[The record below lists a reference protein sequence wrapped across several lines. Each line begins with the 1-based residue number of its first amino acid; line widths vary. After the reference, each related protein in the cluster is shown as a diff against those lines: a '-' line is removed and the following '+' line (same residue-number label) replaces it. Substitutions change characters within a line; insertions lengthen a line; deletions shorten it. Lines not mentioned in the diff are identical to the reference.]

1 MISGHGDEY
10 VGELEANFS
19 SNVWYG
25 ADNSALYKHLYSQMY
40 TIERYPDT
48 EAGSLKQVL
57 ADKNKIAASQIVV
70 CNGST
75 EAFYLIANAFSC
87 SQSIIVTPTFSEYAD
102 ACRMHN
108 HNVRLTNR
116 TDFKT
121 DIKTVKPDLVWICNP
136 NNPDGYCFEAT
147 EIKQLLV
154 NFPHSIFV
162 IDQAYIHFTQNEICV
177 VNQIQNHSN
186 LIIVQSLT
194 KRHAIPGLRLGYLM
208 ASETIITRIS
218 QFRMPWSVNS
228 LAIEAGKYILK
239 NANDG
244 FQLYNW
250 LCECEILR
258 NKIDS
263 FDCFKSIPSET
274 PYFLVKL
281 NKGKAS
287 DLKAFLL
294 SHKIL
299 VRQATNF
306 EGLVGEY
313 IRICTLSREKNDL
326 LIKKLNQW
334 NRSITLS

>member
-1 MISGHGDEY
+1 
-10 VGELEANFS
+10 
-19 SNVWYG
+19 
-25 ADNSALYKHLYSQMY
+25 
-40 TIERYPDT
+40 
-48 EAGSLKQVL
+48 
-57 ADKNKIAASQIVV
+57 
-70 CNGST
+70 
-75 EAFYLIANAFSC
+75 
-87 SQSIIVTPTFSEYAD
+87 
-102 ACRMHN
+102 
-108 HNVRLTNR
+108 
-116 TDFKT
+116 
-121 DIKTVKPDLVWICNP
+121 
-136 NNPDGYCFEAT
+136 
-147 EIKQLLV
+147 
-154 NFPHSIFV
+154 
-162 IDQAYIHFTQNEICV
+162 
-177 VNQIQNHSN
+177 
-186 LIIVQSLT
+186 
-194 KRHAIPGLRLGYLM
+194 
-208 ASETIITRIS
+208 
-218 QFRMPWSVNS
+218 MPWSVNS